1 MSPRIHPY
9 VTFGEKPFGWDFK
22 KPRQPFLGQ
31 KAALNVAGRWKECDS
46 VAMEKTC
53 RNLLSDVGILF
64 FPDHYD
70 TWGKT
75 SF

>member
-31 KAALNVAGRWKECDS
+31 KAALK
-46 VAMEKTC
+46 M
-53 RNLLSDVGILF
+53 
-64 FPDHYD
+64 
-70 TWGKT
+70 
-75 SF
+75 